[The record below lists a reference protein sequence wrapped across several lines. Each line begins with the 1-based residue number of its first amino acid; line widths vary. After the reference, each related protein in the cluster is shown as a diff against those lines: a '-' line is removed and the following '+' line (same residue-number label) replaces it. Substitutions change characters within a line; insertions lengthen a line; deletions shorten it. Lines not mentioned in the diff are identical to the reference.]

1 MYHYSLTMVAMG
13 CVVLCCVVSDVDSL
27 IQEASDAL
35 AECLQEGDHMRAEF
49 VQAFKRAEQTF
60 EIVRCCHEKFQ
71 DELLS
76 DVEELQESVRHQ
88 CASVSASNAAKKRFL
103 AQQLDASS
111 SSSPTA
117 SFGSSSSSSAAA
129 AAAMAA
135 GKTSRYSM
143 DVTPRRASF
152 ASEGPAA
159 PSVVFVSS
167 EILMVR
173 TEQPAARRSMSTSVA
188 QLFSSTPSPGAG
200 AGAGQGSAAGNPLAA
215 VDSWMGFQQ
224 YRMDV
229 VAADGVLLGYNAF
242 CKSLVKKR
250 KKIAAVLAE
259 FLKGTLKIFANE
271 QFR

>member
-1 MYHYSLTMVAMG
+1 M
-13 CVVLCCVVSDVDSL
+13 LCGVVSDVDSL

-35 AECLQEGDHMRAEF
+35 TECLQEGDHMRAEF

-129 AAAMAA
+129 AAMAA

-173 TEQPAARRSMSTSVA
+173 AEQPAARRSMSTSVA
-188 QLFSSTPSPGAG
+188 QLFSSTPSPG